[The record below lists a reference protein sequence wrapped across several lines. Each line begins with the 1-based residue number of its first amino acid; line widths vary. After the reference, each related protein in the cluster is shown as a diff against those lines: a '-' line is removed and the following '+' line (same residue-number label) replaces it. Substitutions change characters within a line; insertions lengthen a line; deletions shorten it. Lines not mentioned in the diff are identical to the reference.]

1 MRTYEERL
9 WAPGRWW
16 VVGGFVVVAAWL
28 FLELVGDL
36 WAWVG
41 AVAALAVTA
50 ASLVTYGAVR
60 VSVSPDGLRAGKA
73 VLPLAAV
80 GEARALARDE
90 AARLRGPGFEPRAYH
105 LIRAYVGTAVRVEVA
120 DRSDPTPYWYIA
132 TRHPDRLVAALEKSR
147 HG

>member
-1 MRTYEERL
+1 MRSYDERL
-9 WAPGRWW
+9 WVPWRWW
-16 VVGGFVVVAAWL
+16 VVGGFVVVVAGL
-28 FLELVGDL
+28 VLEIVGDL

-41 AVAALAVTA
+41 AAAALAVTA
-50 ASLVTYGAVR
+50 ACLLAYGAAR

-73 VLPLAAV
+73 VLPLTAV

-90 AARLRGPGFEPRAYH
+90 AARLRGQAFDPRAYH

-132 TRHPDRLVAALEKSR
+132 TRRPDRLVAALERSR
-147 HG
+147 RR